1 MSDNTTPG
9 GTPEHNP
16 LEDLLRQMG
25 LIGPGQELPNL
36 DGLMSQM
43 QQQFGRWQNQMSG
56 LFGNTNAAVNWNYAK
71 DIARKSAADL
81 GPDPTPDEQARH
93 DIRES
98 SMIADQ
104 WLDAVISFPSVG
116 SDAVAWSRAEWIE
129 ATMPTW
135 AKLVDPVVTH
145 LADALG
151 AVATQGLGN
160 EIPGFGGDF
169 FTPMIRQAASVMF
182 GGQMGQALGG
192 LAAATT
198 STTDIGLPLSS
209 RPALIPRNMRAF
221 GEGLDGTS
229 ERDLRMFLT
238 LRELARQRLFSSVA
252 WLAPQLLA
260 YVEHYAREI
269 TIDSSAL
276 EDAVGSIE
284 ELNAEGLQ
292 ELSLTISGKLFDPA
306 KTTEQLEILERLE
319 TLLALV
325 EGWVDQAVCKAS
337 ADWLPNT
344 AALTELVR
352 RRRAAG
358 GPGESALHT
367 LVGLELRPRRIRDA
381 ANLWAA
387 IENERGAEGRD
398 DVWRHPDLLPTS
410 KDLDDPLGYVAV
422 QDKPSLDD
430 FDRELQKLLDA
441 ETGEDHS

>member
-1 MSDNTTPG
+1 
-9 GTPEHNP
+9 
-16 LEDLLRQMG
+16 
-25 LIGPGQELPNL
+25 GPGQAMPSL

-43 QQQFGRWQNQMSG
+43 QQQFTHWQSQMSG
-56 LFGNTNAAVNWNYAK
+56 LFGTTNGAVNWSYAK
-71 DIARKSAADL
+71 DTARKTAAEL
-81 GPDPTPDEQARH
+81 GPDPTPDEQTRH
-93 DIRES
+93 DIREA
-98 SMIADQ
+98 SMLADQ
-104 WLDAVISFPSVG
+104 WLDAVITFPSVG

-135 AKLVDPVVTH
+135 SKLVDPVVTH

-151 AVATQGLGN
+151 GVVTQGVGN
-160 EIPGFGGDF
+160 ELPGFGGDF

-192 LAAATT
+192 LAAVTT
-198 STTDIGLPLSS
+198 STTDIGLPLAS

-221 GEGLDGTS
+221 GEGLDDIT

-292 ELSLTISGKLFDPA
+292 ELSLTINGKLFDPA
-306 KTTEQLEILERLE
+306 KTPEQREILERLE

-325 EGWVDQAVCKAS
+325 EGWVDQVVSQAGT
-337 ADWLPNT
+337 DWLPNI

-387 IENERGAEGRD
+387 IDNERGAEGRD
-398 DVWRHPDLLPTS
+398 DVWRHPDLLPTG

-422 QDKPSLDD
+422 QDAPALDD
-430 FDRELQKLLDA
+430 FDRELQQLLES
-441 ETGEDHS
+441 ETGGDTD